1 MIELILFWLRGVR
14 ALDSLEIKFVR
25 REVALSEGLDS
36 VNQNL
41 ISYVQSVRTDYRL
54 LELQ

>member
-1 MIELILFWLRGVR
+1 MIELILFWLCGVR

-25 REVALSEGLDS
+25 CEVALSEGLDS